1 MLELVASAAYSRSAG
16 GKFTRVELRESHRD
30 DEAHRLMELLDA
42 CHRVLSHLGDRQ
54 DTIVRA
60 IQETCREV
68 EARLT
73 ELGVPYTDTRD
84 QPSVVEAET
93 RAD

>member
-1 MLELVASAAYSRSAG
+1 VPFIPEVQAESSLEMN
-16 GKFTRVELRESHRD
+16 
-30 DEAHRLMELLDA
+30 EAHRLMELLDA

-73 ELGVPYTDTRD
+73 ELGVPYMETRD

>member
-1 MLELVASAAYSRSAG
+1 M
-16 GKFTRVELRESHRD
+16 ELRESHRD

-54 DTIVRA
+54 DTIAQA

-68 EARLT
+68 EARLA
-73 ELGVPYTDTRD
+73 ELGVPYMETRD
-84 QPSVVEAET
+84 HQSWRRRRGRTKWCPPSVRLA
-93 RAD
+93 

>member
-1 MLELVASAAYSRSAG
+1 MPFIPEVQAESSLEM
-16 GKFTRVELRESHRD
+16 ELRESHRD

-42 CHRVLSHLGDRQ
+42 CHRVLSHLGDRR

-73 ELGVPYTDTRD
+73 ELGVPYMETRD